1 MAGSRWP
8 VTPPGLEQT
17 VRSLVSLR
25 AISEW
30 LHEWLVNGAAVHG
43 ARVCTRRA
51 LHALPRRQ
59 HDGTIRLWRVTEA
72 DAVGTWTT
80 AELVYHL
87 RFFSLPLP
95 CLSLSLLILA
105 AWLSASMPLHF
116 LLLSSY
122 YVRRMK
128 TSVNNYSIRP
138 TVHEPSLRR
147 RNFIE
152 VGVSV
157 CLFEATIR
165 RTAYGKIRFVSLLKC
180 RWRRGSRVHPMSL
193 RSFTAATY
201 VSLPTTLTPVAMT
214 KTRND
219 EDASLR
225 ISCTVADY
233 FTMTTLYENVL
244 NASI

>member
-17 VRSLVSLR
+17 IRSLVSLR

-95 CLSLSLLILA
+95 AAPLSLSLSLLIFSA
-105 AWLSASMPLHF
+105 AWLSASVPLHF

-138 TVHEPSLRR
+138 TVHKASLRR
-147 RNFIE
+147 RNFME

-165 RTAYGKIRFVSLLKC
+165 RTPVFG
-180 RWRRGSRVHPMSL
+180 L
-193 RSFTAATY
+193 RS
-201 VSLPTTLTPVAMT
+201 V
-214 KTRND
+214 R
-219 EDASLR
+219 
-225 ISCTVADY
+225 
-233 FTMTTLYENVL
+233 
-244 NASI
+244 

>member
-30 LHEWLVNGAAVHG
+30 LHEWLVNGAAVHD

-95 CLSLSLLILA
+95 AASLSLSLNL
-105 AWLSASMPLHF
+105 LSRVAVCVCATAFSSSLF
-116 LLLSSY
+116 LL
-122 YVRRMK
+122 
-128 TSVNNYSIRP
+128 
-138 TVHEPSLRR
+138 
-147 RNFIE
+147 
-152 VGVSV
+152 
-157 CLFEATIR
+157 
-165 RTAYGKIRFVSLLKC
+165 RTTYEDKC
-180 RWRRGSRVHPMSL
+180 
-193 RSFTAATY
+193 
-201 VSLPTTLTPVAMT
+201 
-214 KTRND
+214 
-219 EDASLR
+219 
-225 ISCTVADY
+225 
-233 FTMTTLYENVL
+233 
-244 NASI
+244 

>member
-95 CLSLSLLILA
+95 ADPLSLSLS
-105 AWLSASMPLHF
+105 LS
-116 LLLSSY
+116 
-122 YVRRMK
+122 
-128 TSVNNYSIRP
+128 
-138 TVHEPSLRR
+138 
-147 RNFIE
+147 
-152 VGVSV
+152 
-157 CLFEATIR
+157 
-165 RTAYGKIRFVSLLKC
+165 
-180 RWRRGSRVHPMSL
+180 
-193 RSFTAATY
+193 
-201 VSLPTTLTPVAMT
+201 
-214 KTRND
+214 
-219 EDASLR
+219 
-225 ISCTVADY
+225 
-233 FTMTTLYENVL
+233 
-244 NASI
+244 